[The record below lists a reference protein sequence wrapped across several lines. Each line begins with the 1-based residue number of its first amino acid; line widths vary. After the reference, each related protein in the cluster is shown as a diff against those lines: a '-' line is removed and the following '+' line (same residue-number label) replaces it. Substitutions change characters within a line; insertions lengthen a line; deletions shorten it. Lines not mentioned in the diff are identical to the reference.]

1 MRNEDSEA
9 GIQHHIIT
17 GEKMSHE
24 SLAEVANGKLIHVT
38 TLGRTTTKAHVV
50 ELWFAVNRDR
60 VFLSHEGKETDWMK
74 NIRKHGD
81 VSFEIG
87 GRHFTGTA
95 RLLGKNSEE
104 AWEGKVALY
113 EKYYGKAPK
122 ETIEDWFS
130 LSKLLLIELHM
141 AK

>member
-1 MRNEDSEA
+1 MRDEDSEA
-9 GIQHHIIT
+9 VIQHTIIT

-24 SLAEVANGKLIHVT
+24 ILARVANGKLIHVT
-38 TLGRTTTKAHVV
+38 TLGRRTTKPHLV
-50 ELWFAVNRDR
+50 ELWFAVNRGR
-60 VFLSHEGKETDWMK
+60 VYLSHEGEETDWMK
-74 NIRKHGD
+74 NIKKHGD

-87 GRHFTGTA
+87 GRNFTGTA
-95 RLLGKNSEE
+95 RLLENNTE

-113 EKYYGKAPK
+113 EKYYGKALK

-130 LSKLLLIELHM
+130 LSKLVLIELHP